1 MHTDALF
8 YRLFQERPATV
19 FELTGLPYDQNAG
32 YRLSAVEVKQTA
44 FRLDGLLAPAQ
55 GTSDAPVIFVEAQF
69 QPKPDFYARW
79 FAAIFLYLFRHDV
92 TRPWRAVVVYP
103 DRGTDQDI
111 PPAYAPLADA
121 GLLHRVFLT
130 DFLKTEAAAVGV
142 RLARL
147 VLLDRAKAAAEAR
160 ALATTAGTQA
170 ERFEMLDLIETILVY
185 KFPTL
190 TREEIKTML
199 HLPDT
204 DLKQTRFYQE
214 VFAEGQKEGREEGA
228 QRAETSML
236 LRLVKR
242 RFDQVPPGLPER
254 ITALTS
260 AQRGEL
266 SEALFDFN
274 TPSDLEA
281 WLREHP
287 APKD

>member
-1 MHTDALF
+1 M
-8 YRLFQERPATV
+8 
-19 FELTGLPYDQNAG
+19 
-32 YRLSAVEVKQTA
+32 
-44 FRLDGLLAPAQ
+44 
-55 GTSDAPVIFVEAQF
+55 
-69 QPKPDFYARW
+69 
-79 FAAIFLYLFRHDV
+79 
-92 TRPWRAVVVYP
+92 
-103 DRGTDQDI
+103 
-111 PPAYAPLADA
+111 
-121 GLLHRVFLT
+121 
-130 DFLKTEAAAVGV
+130 
-142 RLARL
+142 
-147 VLLDRAKAAAEAR
+147 LDRATAAAEAR

-170 ERFEMLDLIETILVY
+170 ERFALLDLIETILVY

-214 VFAEGQKEGREEGA
+214 VFAEGREEGV

-242 RFDQVPPGLPER
+242 RFDQVPAGLPER

-274 TPSDLEA
+274 TPADLEA
-281 WLREHP
+281 WLRERP